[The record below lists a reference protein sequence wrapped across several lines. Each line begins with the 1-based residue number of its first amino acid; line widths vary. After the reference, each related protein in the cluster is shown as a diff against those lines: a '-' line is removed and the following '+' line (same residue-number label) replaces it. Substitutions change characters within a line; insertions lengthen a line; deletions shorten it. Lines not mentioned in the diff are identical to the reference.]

1 APVDKESVYPQG
13 LDRPPEPPPGRPC
26 ARSAAAPD
34 APPPPQLA
42 DVPAGLADKRCE
54 NQPDHQREVPQ
65 PRRRVRQPAWWAA
78 SEAAERGG
86 GRCAGRV
93 AVRRRGP
100 PRRCRGT
107 GLVPA
112 VRSVSS

>member
-1 APVDKESVYPQG
+1 ESVH
-13 LDRPPEPPPGRPC
+13 PPAPAPPPGPPPGPP
-26 ARSAAAPD
+26 SAPSPAPPH
-34 APPPPQLA
+34 APPPPPQLA